1 MHSADTSLRARRKTG
16 FTLIEL
22 LVVIAI
28 IAILAAILFPVFAR
42 ARENARRTSCLSNL
56 KQIGLG
62 IAQYTQDY
70 DEKLVS
76 YAYPN
81 ADGSA
86 VYGWQYALNSY
97 VKSYQ
102 LYVCPSAVKIST
114 NASKSCDPT
123 YVATGATT
131 GAGSYGYNYVFLGH
145 YTRGAGAASASNPN
159 VLADVSLAAVASS
172 SETVMVAEISGLS
185 GLGPAMPPSYWN
197 SSDTS
202 ACNTSG
208 GIYVPGT
215 LKLGDQNGK
224 WHFDGTNAV
233 FVDGHAKFMKYSQ
246 LGDPDGNGTLDNGY
260 YDLN

>member
-1 MHSADTSLRARRKTG
+1 MNKTTFSRRQTG

-81 ADGSA
+81 PAGT
-86 VYGWQYALNSY
+86 VTYGWQVALDPY

-102 LYVCPSAVKIST
+102 MYVCPSAVKLST
-114 NASKSCDPT
+114 YASNSCDPT
-123 YVATGATT
+123 KVSATGL
-131 GAGSYGYNYVFLGH
+131 GSGSYGYNYAFLGN
-145 YTRGAGAASASNPN
+145 YTRSAATGNLN
-159 VLADVSLAAVASS
+159 VLVDYSLAAIDKVA
-172 SETVMVAEISGLS
+172 ETVMVNEVTGLERV
-185 GLGPAMPPSYWN
+185 M
-197 SSDTS
+197 
-202 ACNTSG
+202 
-208 GIYVPGT
+208 
-215 LKLGDQNGK
+215 
-224 WHFDGTNAV
+224 HF
-233 FVDGHAKFMKYSQ
+233 
-246 LGDPDGNGTLDNGY
+246 L
-260 YDLN
+260 